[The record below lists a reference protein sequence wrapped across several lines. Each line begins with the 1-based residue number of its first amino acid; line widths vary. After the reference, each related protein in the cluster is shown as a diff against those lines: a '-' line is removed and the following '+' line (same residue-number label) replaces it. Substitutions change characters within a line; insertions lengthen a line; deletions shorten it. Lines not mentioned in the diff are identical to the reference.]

1 MLLTRIYEDGLAQA
15 AYLVACDQTSLGMIV
30 DPNRD
35 VDRYIEAA
43 ARAHVRIAFVTE
55 THIHAD
61 FISGSRE
68 LARRTGAQLL
78 LSGEG
83 GADWQY
89 AFARDAG
96 ARLLRDSDRFDVGTL
111 RVDVHHTPGHTPE
124 HVSFVVTDTT
134 LGAVPVGMF
143 SGDFVFAGDVG
154 RPDLLESAAKV
165 AGAAEPMA
173 RRLYRSIRATDS
185 LPPHLQVWPGHGPG
199 SACGKALGA
208 MPSTTLGYERL
219 VNWAFQAANEDAF
232 VRAVLAGQPEPPK
245 YFARMKA
252 VNRDGPPPMPPQDA
266 LPELRA
272 ADVRRAL
279 QSSTVIDA
287 RPSAQFAKAHI
298 PGSMSIP
305 FGDSF
310 ATWAGSLLDPN
321 GEIVLLADDATR
333 VNNARR
339 MLALVGFD
347 RVVGWAGRPARDEW
361 AATGELGRVAQ
372 LDTADVAHGNH
383 RTVIDVRGAAEWDA
397 GHIPNARHHFLGRLS
412 ETSDDLPRDLPI
424 VLHCQGGTRA
434 SIAAS
439 MLQAKGFTDVATLRG
454 GMDAWKDAHLPTST
468 TNDSNDN
475 PKHDS

>member
-43 ARAHVRIAFVTE
+43 ARAHVHIAAVTE

-61 FISGSRE
+61 FLSGSRE

-83 GADWQY
+83 GRDWQY
-89 AFARDAG
+89 AFAADAG
-96 ARLLRDSDRFDVGTL
+96 ARLVRDGDRFDVGTL
-111 RVDVHHTPGHTPE
+111 QIDVRHTPGHTPE

-134 LGAVPVGMF
+134 LGAVAVGMF
-143 SGDFVFAGDVG
+143 SGDFLFAGDVG
-154 RPDLLESAAKV
+154 RPDLLERAANV
-165 AGAAEPMA
+165 GGTMEPMA
-173 RRLYRSIRATDS
+173 RRLYRSVRSTDS
-185 LPPHLQVWPGHGPG
+185 LPAHLQVWPGHGPG

-219 VNWAFQAANEDAF
+219 VNWAFLAENEDTF
-232 VRAVLAGQPEPPK
+232 VRAVLSGQPEPPK
-245 YFARMKA
+245 YFARMKSL
-252 VNRDGPPPMPPQDA
+252 NRDGSPPMPRSDA
-266 LPELRA
+266 LPELHA
-272 ADVRRAL
+272 PDIRRAL
-279 QSSTVIDA
+279 QTSSVIDA
-287 RPSAQFAKAHI
+287 RPSAPFARAHI

-310 ATWAGSLLDPN
+310 ATWAGSLLDP
-321 GEIVLLADDATR
+321 ERDVVLLADDATR
-333 VNNARR
+333 LSNARR

-347 RVVGWAGRPARDEW
+347 RVSGWAGQTARDEW
-361 AATGELGRVAQ
+361 AATGELGRVTQ
-372 LDTADVAHGNH
+372 LEVADVAQENH

-397 GHIPNARHHFLGRLS
+397 GHIPDARHHFLGDLPAS
-412 ETSDDLPRDLPI
+412 SDELPRDLPI

-439 MLQAKGFTDVATLRG
+439 LLQAKGFTNVATLRG
-454 GMDAWKDAHLPTST
+454 GMDAWEAADLPVSTS
-468 TNDSNDN
+468 NN
-475 PKHDS
+475 HDS